1 MTQQRSRNQKRMTK
15 LNRRDAKKR
24 RDGKKMDGK
33 KMEIAN
39 LRFQISKGCHWLPEA
54 QELRAMGL

>member
-1 MTQQRSRNQKRMTK
+1 MTK

-24 RDGKKMDGK
+24 RDDKKMDGK
-33 KMEIAN
+33 KMESAN
-39 LRFQISKGCHWLPEA
+39 LRFQISKSCHWLPEA